1 MLIYVS
7 VCSVRIVFLLLSGIL
22 SLGLGVFLLFKDVS
36 VFLDWEVL
44 CVNSSSVVMTFLF
57 D

>member
-1 MLIYVS
+1 VLIYVS